1 MRLRLFWTMLL
12 AFGLVIMLGIAGM
25 FLAFAASFARA
36 ERIDGPPNVHEARR
50 AYAASLADYYVAR
63 GGSWQGLDRR
73 MAALSELPLP
83 AFGRLVVVDA
93 NGQVVASYDRAVP
106 LGSRVARDQHIQVEP
121 VQVGGR
127 VVGEVLL
134 LRRPF
139 EQRSGPP
146 IFFWQVLR
154 GALLAALVLLVVLT
168 GLAVVF
174 AGWLSRPLRRLTI
187 AAQALA
193 AGKLDVRVAGAAVR
207 ELDELARSFNA
218 MARAL
223 SDADRQRR
231 QLTADVAHELRTP
244 LSIIKG
250 RLEGVQDGVYHATP
264 EQVGRLLGE
273 VALLERLIDDLRL
286 LALAEAGQL
295 ALYPEPTSVQEL
307 LEDAVHAFAD
317 QAATQQVQLELAVA
331 PDLPLL
337 WLDGQRMAQVLA
349 NLVSNALR
357 YTPPGGTIRLSARVE
372 QREVVLS
379 VQDSGQ
385 GIAPDDLPQI
395 FERFYRADRAR
406 SRSAGGAGLG
416 LAIARQIVL
425 AHHGTIGAA
434 STLGQG
440 TTFTIRLPIDTQATK
455 PLL

>member
-1 MRLRLFWTMLL
+1 MPTGSGDSL
-12 AFGLVIMLGIAGM
+12 
-25 FLAFAASFARA
+25 
-36 ERIDGPPNVHEARR
+36 PP
-50 AYAASLADYYVAR
+50 
-63 GGSWQGLDRR
+63 
-73 MAALSELPLP
+73 M
-83 AFGRLVVVDA
+83 
-93 NGQVVASYDRAVP
+93 
-106 LGSRVARDQHIQVEP
+106 
-121 VQVGGR
+121 
-127 VVGEVLL
+127 
-134 LRRPF
+134 
-139 EQRSGPP
+139 
-146 IFFWQVLR
+146 
-154 GALLAALVLLVVLT
+154 
-168 GLAVVF
+168 
-174 AGWLSRPLRRLTI
+174 
-187 AAQALA
+187 
-193 AGKLDVRVAGAAVR
+193 
-207 ELDELARSFNA
+207 
-218 MARAL
+218 
-223 SDADRQRR
+223 
-231 QLTADVAHELRTP
+231 
-244 LSIIKG
+244 SIIKG

>member
-1 MRLRLFWTMLL
+1 
-12 AFGLVIMLGIAGM
+12 
-25 FLAFAASFARA
+25 
-36 ERIDGPPNVHEARR
+36 
-50 AYAASLADYYVAR
+50 
-63 GGSWQGLDRR
+63 
-73 MAALSELPLP
+73 
-83 AFGRLVVVDA
+83 
-93 NGQVVASYDRAVP
+93 
-106 LGSRVARDQHIQVEP
+106 
-121 VQVGGR
+121 
-127 VVGEVLL
+127 
-134 LRRPF
+134 
-139 EQRSGPP
+139 
-146 IFFWQVLR
+146 VLR